1 MLYSFGGEFMDKE
14 LISKKELLEL
24 TGISYGQLYR
34 WKRKGLI
41 PESWF
46 IKKSSYT
53 GQETFFPK
61 SDILQRIEKIK
72 NLKDEVQLDE
82 LVNYFSNIP
91 TSIEISVEEITKLNI
106 ISSYI
111 LKEFFKD
118 EKIKLNFY
126 DLLYLFIVDRKI
138 NDGDMNIE
146 EAKILYDILLKNH
159 NEIINKNYEIIF
171 IRKMGMPFIFIISS
185 GSIFIT
191 ENHLKVVF
199 RIDIQKFVEEL
210 KLNIKEIL

>member
-1 MLYSFGGEFMDKE
+1 MDKE
-14 LISKKELLEL
+14 LISKKDLLEL

-126 DLLYLFIVDRKI
+126 DLLYLFIIDRKI

-146 EAKILYDILLKNH
+146 EARILYDILLKNH

>member
-1 MLYSFGGEFMDKE
+1 MDKE

>member
-14 LISKKELLEL
+14 LISKKDLLEL

-126 DLLYLFIVDRKI
+126 DLLYLFIIDRKI

-146 EAKILYDILLKNH
+146 EARILYDILLKNH